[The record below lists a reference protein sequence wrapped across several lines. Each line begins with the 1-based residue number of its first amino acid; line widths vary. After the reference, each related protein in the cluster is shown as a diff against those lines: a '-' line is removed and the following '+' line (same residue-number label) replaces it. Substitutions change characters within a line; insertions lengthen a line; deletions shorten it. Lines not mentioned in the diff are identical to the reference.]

1 VTLKTNFIFK
11 TRDLQIM
18 SSFKFVYGDVMRRV
32 LIRED
37 GGKLTYSQLINT
49 LLNLFPSLAGKN
61 FQIYWEDDEGDL
73 ILCSSDAELDEAVNV
88 LQFLQSKVLKFIV
101 KLPNGDQSEPAA
113 VPNNSNI
120 VHTGITCDE
129 CGMSPIIGI
138 RYKCTVRNDF
148 DLCAACEAK
157 RVQPHAMIKI
167 FDPSQAPAVLVY
179 GLDEDRRERW
189 QRGCR
194 QPQGHHH
201 SPHPAHPHGGQG
213 HQFPLGPLPHPQ
225 QWGHGGRGRRHCE
238 RWAKRWGEKFNEFA
252 KDPCPVVAPVVAPF
266 ISAMDAAINAFIP
279 PETTTPSNNAG
290 NNNSTR
296 QQEETNT
303 TANLEQELIEKAIME
318 SLLFNEDKPP
328 TPAVTAEKPKPVPH
342 VETARPAVPTLP
354 KPALRFVK
362 DATFPDGTVVP
373 PGASFRK
380 AWKVRNDGSYPWPE
394 GTSLVSVGGDVMSD
408 PDHKEL
414 LPVIKP
420 EEEAEIALQLTAPE
434 LPGMYTAYYRAQTK
448 EQQYFGQRLW
458 ASVVVAE
465 LESDWQVVT
474 EDKNKVAPALAA
486 AEAPVVASAP
496 SPATAASVEES
507 STVLPPPVPSS
518 TAVEESKQQTEEE
531 EQQPSVAHPEAM
543 VVQQTPQ
550 QIAGLR
556 SAILLWRR
564 ELEVLDAM
572 GFSDPAT
579 CVPLLQQYLGSP
591 LSLSADKNASPNVE
605 GMQQVVATLLQMN

>member
-1 VTLKTNFIFK
+1 
-11 TRDLQIM
+11 M

-101 KLPNGDQSEPAA
+101 KFPNGDQSDHPA
-113 VPNNSNI
+113 VPNNSSSV

-194 QPQGHHH
+194 QPQ
-201 SPHPAHPHGGQG
+201 PHAHPHHAHGGHG
-213 HQFPLGPLPHPQ
+213 HQQFPLGPLPHPQ
-225 QWGHGGRGRRHCE
+225 QWGHGGGRGRRHCE

-279 PETTTPSNNAG
+279 PETPSNHNNNAG
-290 NNNSTR
+290 NNNNST
-296 QQEETNT
+296 QQE

-328 TPAVTAEKPKPVPH
+328 AAAPTAEQPAVEKPKPVPH

-408 PDHKEL
+408 PSHKEL

-420 EEEAEIALQLTAPE
+420 EEEAEIALELTAPE

-474 EDKNKVAPALAA
+474 EDKNKVAATAA
-486 AEAPVVASAP
+486 QAPVASAP
-496 SPATAASVEES
+496 SPAVSVEEPS
-507 STVLPPPVPSS
+507 AVHPPSS
-518 TAVEESKQQTEEE
+518 ATAVEETKQQTEE
-531 EQQPSVAHPEAM
+531 EQQPSVTHPEA
-543 VVQQTPQ
+543 VVVPEQQQQTAQ

-591 LSLSADKNASPNVE
+591 LSLSADKNATPNVE